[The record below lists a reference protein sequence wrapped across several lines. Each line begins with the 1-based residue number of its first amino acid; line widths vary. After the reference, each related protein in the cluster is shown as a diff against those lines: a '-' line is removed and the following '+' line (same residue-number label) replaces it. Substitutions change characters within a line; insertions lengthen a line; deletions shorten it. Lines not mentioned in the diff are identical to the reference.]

1 MQLLARMTAVLLG
14 VMPLAGCESIVI
26 VSNLRTTTTTI
37 TGYEVG
43 DGTRLNG
50 NVPPD
55 FTISRS
61 AESHSSGV
69 AAYYDGVFVADLNTN
84 SITVFQVGL
93 GGHTSQ
99 LSTIAGDATG
109 LNSPLAVAVDSGGNI
124 YVSTH
129 GSPVDVQQ
137 KVLVY
142 ARGAK
147 GNVAPIATIAGSNTG
162 LFGPASI
169 AVDEARR
176 IYVAN
181 LVGGSASRITVYAP
195 GANGNASPIATI
207 TGPNTKLREPTG
219 IAVDPDGTIFVIN
232 ENDFNSGSVITYAPF
247 ANGDVPPIAVIQGS
261 HTGLSRPTS
270 IAVGFGHRLYVT
282 NGGAFP
288 RSVTVYPAGA
298 DGDVAPLTTLTG
310 SATGLGFPQGIALA
324 CVFAGYPPLHAGG
337 GCYYPSHNLLRYL
350 VEIFRG

>member
-14 VMPLAGCESIVI
+14 VMLLAACESIVI
-26 VSNLRTTTTTI
+26 VANLGGPPANITI

-55 FTISRS
+55 FTIRGNAVSS
-61 AESHSSGV
+61 GSGV
-69 AAYYDGVFVADLNTN
+69 AAYYNTVYVVNFGTNFPGFIAVFE
-84 SITVFQVGL
+84 VGL

-109 LNSPLAVAVDSGGNI
+109 LDNSFSVAVDSGGKI
-124 YVSTH
+124 YVANCCLDKS
-129 GSPVDVQQ
+129 

-162 LFGPASI
+162 LDLVQPTGI
-169 AVDEARR
+169 AVDGAGR

-181 LVGGSASRITVYAP
+181 SSGRTPNSSSVTVYAR
-195 GANGNASPIATI
+195 GTNGNASPIATI
-207 TGPNTKLREPTG
+207 TGPHTQLSPTLQG
-219 IAVDPDGTIFVIN
+219 IAVDTDGTIFIANV
-232 ENDFNSGSVITYAPF
+232 DFHSVIAYAPG

-261 HTGLSRPTS
+261 HTGLHFPAG
-270 IAVGFGHRLYVT
+270 IALGFGRRLYVM
-282 NGGAFP
+282 NRRA
-288 RSVTVYPAGA
+288 VMVYPAGA
-298 DGDVAPLTTLTG
+298 NGDVAPLATLTG
-310 SATGLGFPQGIALA
+310 SATGLGSPLGIALA
-324 CVFAGYPPLHAGG
+324 CVYAGYPPLHAGG